1 MIKFCGSYPVS
12 AFVPPTNGHI
22 VIVLPLL
29 EHKTRLDRHT
39 IFALLIS
46 PVLPIATIVFV
57 LVVLVVLV
65 LKRFCHLAALLDE
78 EKVAAEVVLVEGG
91 RVAVV
96 FTTRVVNGVVGRPPD
111 RL

>member
-1 MIKFCGSYPVS
+1 MSTP
-12 AFVPPTNGHI
+12 HI
-22 VIVLPLL
+22 FLLLGPL
-29 EHKTRLDRHT
+29 
-39 IFALLIS
+39 I
-46 PVLPIATIVFV
+46 
-57 LVVLVVLV
+57 
-65 LKRFCHLAALLDE
+65 CHFDE